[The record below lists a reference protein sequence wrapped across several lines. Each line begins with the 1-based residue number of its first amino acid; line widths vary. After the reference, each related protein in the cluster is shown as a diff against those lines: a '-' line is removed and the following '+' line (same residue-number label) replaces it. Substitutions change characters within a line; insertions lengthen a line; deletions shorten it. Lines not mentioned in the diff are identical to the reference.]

1 MTPQQRSTILTAHH
15 ASIIWY
21 LNNLLVKTSDSVRNM
36 QEERSRIREERGKSL
51 GGSLD
56 RDIVGSGGSNVLG
69 SVLTR
74 RMGLGKRVGQDERPI
89 RLTVPTASISKP
101 SSASRASATASM
113 GEEPQT
119 HQDSNGNV
127 TLSNEQMQQF
137 ASEND
142 TLLSSL
148 NSTLTSVLSAEK
160 SLNEIS
166 QLQSSLVSHLAAQT
180 ETIEQLYDDAM
191 GTVADLGKANE
202 QLKKAKQRGKE
213 GRLYLIVFLVI
224 ASLALLFVDWYS
236 G

>member
-1 MTPQQRSTILTAHH
+1 
-15 ASIIWY
+15 
-21 LNNLLVKTSDSVRNM
+21 
-36 QEERSRIREERGKSL
+36 
-51 GGSLD
+51 
-56 RDIVGSGGSNVLG
+56 
-69 SVLTR
+69 
-74 RMGLGKRVGQDERPI
+74 
-89 RLTVPTASISKP
+89 
-101 SSASRASATASM
+101 M